1 MVKSPIVARINTL
14 LAERGISK
22 GDFFEAC
29 GITSATYSQWNTGKI
44 AVPRSRT
51 LNRIADYLGVSAE
64 YLRTGDETKKEE
76 RPQSGTPN
84 RDALLKYVAETDDLD
99 TLLVLLDAVNRKL
112 QERR

>member
-1 MVKSPIVARINTL
+1 MPTQSEIIVDNIRQIAKHQNTNLKQIERDVGIGNGVIAKWAKASRMPRIDTL
-14 LAERGISK
+14 
-22 GDFFEAC
+22 EA
-29 GITSATYSQWNTGKI
+29 I
-44 AVPRSRT
+44 AQH
-51 LNRIADYLGVSAE
+51 LGVTVAD
-64 YLRTGDETKKEE
+64 LTGKKEE